1 MRLQADGKSSEAS
14 SLKHQASSFKLQAGG
29 GGRASSL
36 EPQAY
41 KKFNLY
47 VYTAR
52 GIYVTVL
59 HKYTCVIMPCNIL

>member
-29 GGRASSL
+29 GGGRARSSL
-36 EPQAY
+36 KPI